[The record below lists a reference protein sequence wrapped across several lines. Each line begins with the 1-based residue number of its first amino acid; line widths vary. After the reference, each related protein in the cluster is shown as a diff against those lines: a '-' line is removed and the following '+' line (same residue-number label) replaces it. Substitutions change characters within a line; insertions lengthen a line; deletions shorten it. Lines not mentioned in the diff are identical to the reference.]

1 MEYTQEEETLDQN
14 EFYCALGW
22 SGELTTYDVY
32 SKKYSSFFI
41 HSSIRGRVF
50 RIYVD
55 TFIERRGIGLVLAN
69 SSSELQ
75 KDRPD
80 ICCINKGSRIC
91 MDISMRNRIK
101 DTLKSQKENFGYLAA
116 PDLYRSIWKSW
127 ELCCLLD
134 YAVFNY
140 ILFILVEDQVIEF
153 QKSES
158 GINCYRLCSAPKKRG
173 RGRPPKVKFIL

>member
-1 MEYTQEEETLDQN
+1 MTNTIEEETLDQM
-14 EFYCALGW
+14 EFFRALGW
-22 SGELTTYDVY
+22 SGELTTYDIY
-32 SKKYSSFFI
+32 SKKYSSFFM
-41 HSSIRGRVF
+41 HSSIRGKVF

-55 TFIERRGIGLVLAN
+55 TFIERRGLGLVLAN

-75 KDRPD
+75 RDRPE
-80 ICCINKGSRIC
+80 ICCINKGSRVC
-91 MDISMRNRIK
+91 KDISMRYRIT

-140 ILFILVEDQVIEF
+140 ILFTLVEDQVIEF
-153 QKSES
+153 QKSEA
-158 GINCYRLCSAPKKRG
+158 GINCYRLCSTPKKRG
-173 RGRPPKVKFIL
+173 PGRPPTVKFKL